1 MQVSVEST
9 GTLERRI
16 NVEVPA
22 EQVENAVE
30 NKLRQLAR
38 TAKIK
43 GFRPGKVPMRIV
55 RQQYGEQVRQE
66 VLGDLIQSTYGEALQ
81 KEELNP
87 AGQPRIEP
95 QTLEPGKPFSYT
107 AVIEVFPE
115 IKLADPGKIEVT
127 RPEAEITDADM
138 DKLLDRIRKQHAEWR
153 DVERKAT
160 DGDRLVVDFEGRI
173 DGEAFEGGKAEKAN
187 IELGAGQMLEDFEK
201 GLKGARAGEDLK
213 FKVKFPKDY
222 NAEHLAGKKAE
233 FTAHVHSVS
242 EPELPELDDD
252 FASKLGINEGGMS
265 KLREQ
270 LRESMEREARQ
281 ASRQRLK
288 KQVMDG
294 LYEYNPVEVPGALV
308 DDEIARL
315 RQDMLQRMGLQQGS
329 DQAPELPRELFEEE
343 ASRRVALGLL
353 VGAVIREH
361 ELKLEE
367 QRVKDTVSE
376 LVAGTENPQEMARAY
391 LGDANARRSIEAM
404 AMEEQVVDYLLDKVK
419 VKSSKVDFEELVG
432 QQQG

>member
-9 GTLERRI
+9 GTLERRV

-22 EQVENAVE
+22 DRVENAVE
-30 NKLRQLAR
+30 NKLKQLSR

-43 GFRPGKVPMRIV
+43 GFRPGKVPMRII
-55 RQQYGEQVRQE
+55 RQQYGDQVRQE

-95 QTLEPGKPFSYT
+95 RELESGKPFSYT

-115 IKLADPGKIEVT
+115 IKLADPAKIEVT
-127 RPEAEITDADM
+127 RAEAEVGAADM
-138 DKLLDRIRKQHAEWR
+138 DKLLERIRKQHAEWR
-153 DVERKAT
+153 EVERKAA
-160 DGDRLVVDFEGRI
+160 DGDQLVVDFEGRI
-173 DGEAFEGGKAEKAN
+173 DGEPFEGGKAEKAT
-187 IELGAGQMLEDFEK
+187 IELGAGKMIEDFEK

-242 EPELPELDDD
+242 EPELPELNDE
-252 FASKLGINEGGMS
+252 FAVKLGISEGGMD

-270 LRESMEREARQ
+270 LRESMEREVRQ
-281 ASRQRLK
+281 AARQRLK

-294 LYEYNPVEVPGALV
+294 LYENNRIEVPTSLV

-315 RQDMLQRMGLQQGS
+315 REDMLQRMGLQQSS
-329 DQAPELPRELFEEE
+329 DQAPDLPRELFEEE

-353 VGAVIREH
+353 VGAVIREN

-367 QRVKDTVSE
+367 QRIKDTVSE
-376 LVAGTENPQEMARAY
+376 LVAGTDNPQEMARAY
-391 LGDANARRSIEAM
+391 LADNNARRSIEAM
-404 AMEEQVVDYLLDKVK
+404 AMEEQVVDFLLDRVK
-419 VKSSKVDFEELVG
+419 VKSSKMDFEELVG